1 MIASSVGPD
10 SRSVVDRYI
19 EHALV
24 EGDPEAIDKFVARVL
39 RRAHQTA
46 EARNAPSEARAILGL
61 AHLFA
66 DELTASHP
74 GFDRLGFVTAATED
88 PS

>member
-1 MIASSVGPD
+1 MNPTAISPDRRNVVGRHMD
-10 SRSVVDRYI
+10 L
-19 EHALV
+19 ALV
-24 EGDPEAIDKFVARVL
+24 EGDPEPVDQFVARVL
-39 RRAHQTA
+39 CRAHQSA
-46 EARNAPSEARAILGL
+46 EARNAANEARAILGL

-66 DELTASHP
+66 DELTASQP